1 METIIKKTMPYRDS
15 LNTPFDIEVPLEGTA
30 VHIAWNNERL
40 LFELRFLVDPDMPE
54 VVRHFWW
61 VPDGMDIADAVP
73 DGAEWD
79 LNILGTERLDEET
92 VFHVVEGVE

>member
-1 METIIKKTMPYRDS
+1 MQLIQMKTLPYKEAYG
-15 LNTPFDIEVPLEGTA
+15 TPYDIEVPLEGQA
-30 VHIAWNNERL
+30 VHIEFNKERMQ
-40 LFELRFLVDPDMPE
+40 FELRFLVDPDMPE

-61 VPDGMDIADAVP
+61 VPDGTDLEGSIP

-79 LNILGTERLDEET
+79 LNILGTHWLDEEH